1 MHEPKRPL
9 RILFLCR
16 DNSCRSIMAE
26 AILRRMAGPF
36 EAYSAGSHPSGRV
49 DPPTRS
55 MLSAMGHD
63 MWPLRSKSWAEFAT
77 TRSVEMDFVFTVCDR
92 TVGEQC
98 PAWPGQ
104 PITAH
109 WSVAD
114 PTAADGNDAER
125 GLALR
130 EAYFL
135 LATRL
140 SVFVSLPFASLD
152 RMALTNRVAAIGRL
166 RTLKS
171 MDNLVA

>member
-1 MHEPKRPL
+1 MSDPKRPL

-26 AILRRMAGPF
+26 AILSAMNGPF
-36 EAYSAGSHPSGRV
+36 EAYSAGSHPIGRI
-49 DPPTRS
+49 DPQTRS
-55 MLSAMGHD
+55 MLSALGHD

-77 TRSVEMDFVFTVCDR
+77 TRSMEMDFVFTVCDR
-92 TVGEQC
+92 AVGEQC

-114 PTAADGNDAER
+114 PTTAEGNEAQR

-130 EAYFL
+130 EAYVL
-135 LATRL
+135 LTTRL
-140 SVFVSLPFASLD
+140 SVFVNLPFASLD
-152 RMALTNRVAAIGRL
+152 RMALANRVSAIGRM
-166 RTLKS
+166 RTLQS
-171 MDNLVA
+171 TDNLVA